1 MVGVLFACLAAISF
15 SGLDVFVKESAGLL
29 TVWQIAMGRSV
40 WGLIVVLVLTRAHR
54 LPLWGEDR
62 LQLFYASLAGVG
74 TFVFLNL
81 ALRSLP
87 LALAL
92 VLLYTFPAFAALLTP
107 LIADEKIPRREWPL
121 MGLAFIGLL
130 IILWPTEG
138 LTLSWGHLYGLA
150 GGFSMGLALT
160 ILRGLRAQKNA
171 LTPHLY
177 YCLSGIVICSWP
189 LIAQP
194 EQILPE
200 TSLSWWLLLLG
211 STLALIGNLCTNKAL
226 QTLSSPKTGVILMGE
241 VLVGAVAGV
250 MVFNEPL
257 TWRLTV
263 GAIGIV
269 LAGAFLVLGKQ
280 KG

>member
-1 MVGVLFACLAAISF
+1 MTGVLFACLAALSF
-15 SGLDVFVKESAGLL
+15 SALDIFVKETAGLL
-29 TVWQIAMGRSV
+29 TVWQIAMGRCI
-40 WGLIVVLVLTRAHR
+40 WGLIVVLILTRVHR

-62 LQLFYASLAGVG
+62 LKLFYASLGGVG

-107 LIADEKIPRREWPL
+107 FIADEKIPRRDWSL
-121 MGLAFIGLL
+121 MGLAFVGLL
-130 IILWPTEG
+130 VILWPTSG
-138 LTLSWGHLYGLA
+138 LDLSWGHLYGLA
-150 GGFSMGLALT
+150 SGFSMGLALT

-177 YCLSGIVICSWP
+177 YCLAGIVICAWP
-189 LIAQP
+189 LISQAEP
-194 EQILPE
+194 ILPGGAAK
-200 TSLSWWLLLLG
+200 WWLLVLG
-211 STLALIGNLCTNKAL
+211 STLALVGNLATNKAL

-241 VLVGAVAGV
+241 VLVGAVVGV
-250 MVFNEPL
+250 MVFSEPL

-263 GAIGIV
+263 GSIGIV
-269 LAGAFLVLGKQ
+269 LAGIFLVLGKDPA
-280 KG
+280 